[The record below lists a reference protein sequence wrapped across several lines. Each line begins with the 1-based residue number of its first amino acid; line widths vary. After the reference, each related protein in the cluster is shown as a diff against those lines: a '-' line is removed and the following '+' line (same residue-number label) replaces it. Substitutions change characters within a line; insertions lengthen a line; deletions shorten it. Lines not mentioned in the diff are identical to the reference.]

1 MWHFLNAHW
10 RDLIATNCR
19 AKTTIPP
26 FGQQP
31 QMEFSMASSTATK
44 VALVTGASSGMGKET
59 AKRLLQEGL
68 VVYVAARRVDQMED
82 LRALGGIPLKM
93 DITVDEDVIA
103 AVEQIQTGHGGIDVL
118 VNNAGFGMYGS
129 MEESTLADARYQFE
143 VNLFGMA
150 RLTQLALPTM
160 RKKGAGTI
168 INISSMGGKIYTP
181 LGSWYHATKHAVE
194 GWSDCLRI
202 ELAPF
207 GIHVVVMEP
216 GAIATEWGGV
226 VLEPMLKRSG
236 SGPYRALAQAMEK
249 AMRSSY
255 GKAGSASPPSVVADA
270 ILQAVRARRPKT
282 RYVMGKL
289 AKPLMFIRKYF
300 GDRVFDMAIM
310 SQAR

>member
-1 MWHFLNAHW
+1 MVYW
-10 RDLIATNCR
+10 RDLIA
-19 AKTTIPP
+19 AQHASQTTMTP
-26 FGQQP
+26 FKQQP
-31 QMEFSMASSTATK
+31 QMEFSMTSTLTSPK

-68 VVYVAARRVDQMED
+68 VVYVAARRIDQMED
-82 LRALGGIPLKM
+82 LRRLGAFPLKM
-93 DITVDEDVIA
+93 DITLDEDVLA
-103 AVEQIQTGHGGIDVL
+103 AVKQIQDGHGGIDVL
-118 VNNAGFGMYGS
+118 VNNAGFGMYGA

-150 RLTQLALPTM
+150 RLTQLALPAM

-207 GIHVVVMEP
+207 GIQVVIIQP
-216 GAIATEWGGV
+216 GAIATEWGNIM
-226 VLEPMLKRSG
+226 LEPMLQRSG
-236 SGPYRALAQAMEK
+236 RGPYQVMAQAMAK

-255 GKAGSASPPSVVADA
+255 EKAGAASPPSVVADA

-310 SQAR
+310 SQAK